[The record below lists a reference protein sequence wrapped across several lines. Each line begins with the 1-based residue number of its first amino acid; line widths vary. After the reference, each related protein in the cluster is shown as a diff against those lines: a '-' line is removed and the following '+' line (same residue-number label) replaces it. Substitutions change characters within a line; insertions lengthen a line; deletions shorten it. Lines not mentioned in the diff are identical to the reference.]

1 MGTRRKRRTVCRGKG
16 FCEMKDTMGIRM
28 VAMDMDG
35 TLLLPDGTISPRAAR
50 ALVGCE
56 ERGIQVILASG
67 RSFFNIRAY
76 YKQLGLKSPMLSVNG
91 VRGDASCMGPLIFD
105 SFLPEAV
112 TRAILPILRAEKVHF
127 DLFTR
132 YDIYDEF
139 LDAHF
144 NFHNV
149 PELVLEDGM
158 RHEIIVEQPR
168 RTDVEGAPC
177 AYKLIAMSRDVDKLA
192 RIRAALQDFPVDIAS
207 SGWDNLEIIQP
218 GINKG
223 TGLARLAAHYG
234 IAREQVMAFGDY
246 WNDAEMLEWAGESFA
261 MENAVPEIR
270 ARAKYIAP
278 SNAEDG
284 VARIIEELLLC

>member
-1 MGTRRKRRTVCRGKG
+1 M
-16 FCEMKDTMGIRM
+16 
-28 VAMDMDG
+28 
-35 TLLLPDGTISPRAAR
+35 
-50 ALVGCE
+50 
-56 ERGIQVILASG
+56 ILASG

-177 AYKLIAMSRDVDKLA
+177 AYKLIAMSRDGDKLA

-284 VARIIEELLLC
+284 VARTIEELLLC

>member
-1 MGTRRKRRTVCRGKG
+1 
-16 FCEMKDTMGIRM
+16 MKIRM

-192 RIRAALQDFPVDIAS
+192 RVRAALQALPVDIAAS
-207 SGWDNLEIIQP
+207 HWSNLEIIQP
-218 GINKG
+218 GVNKG

-234 IAREQVMAFGDY
+234 IEREEVMAFGDH

-261 MENAVPEIR
+261 MENAIPEIR
-270 ARAKYIAP
+270 ARAKHIAP

-284 VARIIEELLLC
+284 VARTIEELLLC